1 MYRLKDEC
9 LFQKDYRI
17 EEDERI
23 FDYVRSP
30 ESEDIDP
37 EDAIAVISIQGTPY
51 ELNLPAAIILDELIR
66 NAEMKEIIE
75 KIAALF
81 EIDKVTAKA
90 AIDDCVDELM
100 DLNAIEKN

>member
-66 NAEMKEIIE
+66 NAEMEEIMKKLQRCLRLI
-75 KIAALF
+75 K
-81 EIDKVTAKA
+81 
-90 AIDDCVDELM
+90 
-100 DLNAIEKN
+100 